1 MPMFFSENTNS
12 MYVYMLYVYIWMHI
26 LPLTLRQIKVQKCLL
41 LLQNAKL
48 SVALLIE
55 SKFW

>member
-1 MPMFFSENTNS
+1 
-12 MYVYMLYVYIWMHI
+12 MHI

-55 SKFW
+55 SKF